1 MRREPSRT
9 PAKSTHHRGHEEIRE
24 LILPLYAVDD
34 ALDSVTQVEKVEIDS
49 QTHRYSTQM
58 YAGQQL
64 RLWNWM
70 EGPDGFSLFLFHHDS
85 ITTTQC
91 STIRSMRSDFE
102 LMALIDHGRGHF
114 SCDVETAASQ
124 FLRQAGLV
132 GTFQQTRAEARRNL
146 ARGIDDRTG
155 DFIYR
160 TCRRGRLMHTR
171 FTHDRG
177 ALGKTGEQTILLD
190 FAPELGAGVFG
201 IQFG

>member
-1 MRREPSRT
+1 MRWIPSRRWRRL
-9 PAKSTHHRGHEEIRE
+9 KLIRR
-24 LILPLYAVDD
+24 LIGIPLRRMQDNSCACGIGWRAPTD
-34 ALDSVTQVEKVEIDS
+34 L
-49 QTHRYSTQM
+49 
-58 YAGQQL
+58 L
-64 RLWNWM
+64 L
-70 EGPDGFSLFLFHHDS
+70 HHDS

-146 ARGIDDRTG
+146 ARGIDDRTC
-155 DFIYR
+155 DFIYWTRVR